1 MGVFLL
7 FLRFFEAFLLYVFLI
22 VIFYYLWK
30 FFSQSTPKQLGSTNS
45 IITFGILDS
54 EAKIHHLKEFKI
66 ETIKIG
72 RGSQCDLILNDP
84 SVSGRH
90 ATISY
95 TDEQWWIEDE
105 GSRNGTYLNNNK
117 LTNPTILVNED
128 MIRFG
133 DERIKIIL

>member
-1 MGVFLL
+1 
-7 FLRFFEAFLLYVFLI
+7 
-22 VIFYYLWK
+22 
-30 FFSQSTPKQLGSTNS
+30 
-45 IITFGILDS
+45 LDS
-54 EAKIHHLKEFKI
+54 EAKIHYLKEFKI